1 MKMKSKF
8 FGLNAKLALAV
19 LAVGTMFTSC
29 YDSENGDV
37 TKPYVAPDAVYSF
50 QGVVTNNITGEGVEG
65 ANVSISGDVISG
77 SAVTDAT
84 GTYQI
89 VATVDADEH
98 QKDFPASVTLD
109 VNGSD
114 FTAISAQ
121 VNIDKIEN
129 GQSVIYF
136 KNVVVNYT
144 SYLPAGVKIDTS
156 NNSSSQ
162 EQVIQG
168 EDAEG
173 EGYIPELDIINNTEE
188 PIIVT
193 YNFAVN
199 SGSKISEDLENVM
212 GAGVIPTRAIDIPS
226 EAKADIKAWIV
237 NDLGMEPTAKF
248 GTRLQQVAFTIP
260 ALQALKYVSLSY
272 TIETK
277 NYNYSYGE
285 ESGRVVTQTVLSVMF
300 NANMVNVGHYH
311 GHGHGHGNG
320 ENAGGGIVVPE
331 L

>member
-65 ANVSISGDVISG
+65 ATIAFTG
-77 SAVTDAT
+77 AVTGTATTDAWGNYELT
-84 GTYQI
+84 VTQKDGVAGT
-89 VATVDADEH
+89 VNMAVSGADFEATTATVE
-98 QKDFPASVTLD
+98 
-109 VNGSD
+109 
-114 FTAISAQ
+114 IE
-121 VNIDKIEN
+121 KIGN
-129 GQSVIYF
+129 GQSIVYF
-136 KNVVVNYT
+136 KNIVVNYT
-144 SYLPAGVKIDTS
+144 SYLPEGVKINTS
-156 NNSSSQ
+156 NNSSST
-162 EQVIQG
+162 EQIIQG

-173 EGYIPELDIINNTEE
+173 EGYIPDLDVINNTEE

-193 YNFAVN
+193 YNFTVKT
-199 SGSKISEDLENVM
+199 GSRISEDLRDVM
-212 GAGVIPTRAIDIPS
+212 GAGVIGADTRVAFDD
-226 EAKADIKAWIV
+226 AKADIKAWIV
-237 NDLGMEPTAKF
+237 NDLGMEPTAEF
-248 GTRLQQVAFTIP
+248 GTRLYQASFTIP
-260 ALQALKYVSLSY
+260 ALQALKYVSVSY
-272 TIETK
+272 TIENQ
-277 NYNYSYGE
+277 NYNYSYGA

-300 NANMVNVGHYH
+300 NANMVSVGHYH

-320 ENAGGGIVVPE
+320 ENAGGGIILPE

>member
-65 ANVSISGDVISG
+65 ATIAFTG
-77 SAVTDAT
+77 AVTGTATTDAWGNYELTVTQKDGVAGIVNMAVSGADFDAT
-84 GTYQI
+84 T
-89 VATVDADEH
+89 ATVE
-98 QKDFPASVTLD
+98 
-109 VNGSD
+109 
-114 FTAISAQ
+114 IE
-121 VNIDKIEN
+121 KIGN
-129 GQSVIYF
+129 GQSIVYF
-136 KNVVVNYT
+136 KNIVVNYT
-144 SYLPAGVKIDTS
+144 SYLPEGVKINTS
-156 NNSSSQ
+156 TNSSST
-162 EQVIQG
+162 EQIIQG

-173 EGYIPELDIINNTEE
+173 EGYIPDLDVINNTEE

-193 YNFAVN
+193 YNFTVKT
-199 SGSKISEDLENVM
+199 GSRISEDLRDVM
-212 GAGVIPTRAIDIPS
+212 GAGVIGADTRAAFDD
-226 EAKADIKAWIV
+226 AKADIKAWIV
-237 NDLGMEPTAKF
+237 NDLGMEPTAEF
-248 GTRLQQVAFTIP
+248 GTRLYQASFTIP
-260 ALQALKYVSLSY
+260 ALQALKYVSVSY
-272 TIETK
+272 TIENK
-277 NYNYSYGE
+277 NYNYSYGA

-300 NANMVNVGHYH
+300 NANMVSVGHYH

-320 ENAGGGIVVPE
+320 ENAGGGIILPE

>member
-65 ANVSISGDVISG
+65 ATIAFTG
-77 SAVTDAT
+77 AVTGTATTDAWGNYELT
-84 GTYQI
+84 VTQNGGVAGT
-89 VATVDADEH
+89 VNMAVSGADFEATTATVE
-98 QKDFPASVTLD
+98 
-109 VNGSD
+109 
-114 FTAISAQ
+114 IE
-121 VNIDKIEN
+121 KIGN
-129 GQSVIYF
+129 GQSIVYF
-136 KNVVVNYT
+136 KNIVVNYT
-144 SYLPAGVKIDTS
+144 SYLPEGVKINTS
-156 NNSSSQ
+156 NNSSST
-162 EQVIQG
+162 EQIIQG

-173 EGYIPELDIINNTEE
+173 EGYIPELDVINNTNE
-188 PIIVT
+188 PMIVT
-193 YNFAVN
+193 YNFEVM
-199 SGSKISEDLENVM
+199 SGSRISEDLENVM
-212 GAGVIPTRAIDIPS
+212 GAGVIGADTRVVPD

-237 NDLGMEPTAKF
+237 NDLGMEPTAEF
-248 GTRLQQVAFTIP
+248 GTRLYQASFTIP
-260 ALQALKYVSLSY
+260 ALQALKYVSVSY
-272 TIETK
+272 TIENQ
-277 NYNYSYGE
+277 NYNYSYGT

-300 NANMVNVGHYH
+300 NANMVSVGHYH

-320 ENAGGGIVVPE
+320 ENAGGGIILPE

>member
-65 ANVSISGDVISG
+65 ATIAFTG
-77 SAVTDAT
+77 AVTGTATTDAWGNYELT
-84 GTYQI
+84 VTQKDGVAGT
-89 VATVDADEH
+89 VNMAVSGADFEATTATVE
-98 QKDFPASVTLD
+98 
-109 VNGSD
+109 
-114 FTAISAQ
+114 IE
-121 VNIDKIEN
+121 KIGN
-129 GQSVIYF
+129 GQSIVYF
-136 KNVVVNYT
+136 KNIVVNYT
-144 SYLPAGVKIDTS
+144 SYLPEGVKINTS
-156 NNSSSQ
+156 NNSSST
-162 EQVIQG
+162 EQIIQG

-173 EGYIPELDIINNTEE
+173 EGYIPDLDVINNTEE

-193 YNFAVN
+193 YNFTVKT
-199 SGSKISEDLENVM
+199 GSRISEDLRDVM
-212 GAGVIPTRAIDIPS
+212 GAGVIGADTRAAFDD
-226 EAKADIKAWIV
+226 AKADIKAWIV
-237 NDLGMEPTAKF
+237 NDLGMEPTAEF
-248 GTRLQQVAFTIP
+248 GTRLYQASFTIP
-260 ALQALKYVSLSY
+260 ALQALKYVSVSY
-272 TIETK
+272 TIENQ
-277 NYNYSYGE
+277 NYNYSYGA

-300 NANMVNVGHYH
+300 NANMVSVGHYH

-320 ENAGGGIVVPE
+320 ENAGGGIILPE

>member
-65 ANVSISGDVISG
+65 ATIAFTG
-77 SAVTDAT
+77 AVTGTATTDAWGNYELTVTQNGGVAGTVNMAVSGADFDAT
-84 GTYQI
+84 T
-89 VATVDADEH
+89 ATVE
-98 QKDFPASVTLD
+98 
-109 VNGSD
+109 
-114 FTAISAQ
+114 IE
-121 VNIDKIEN
+121 KIGN
-129 GQSVIYF
+129 GQSIVYF
-136 KNVVVNYT
+136 KNIVVNYT
-144 SYLPAGVKIDTS
+144 SYLPEGVKINTS
-156 NNSSSQ
+156 NNSSST
-162 EQVIQG
+162 EQIIQG

-173 EGYIPELDIINNTEE
+173 EGYIPELDVINNTNE
-188 PIIVT
+188 PMIVT
-193 YNFAVN
+193 YNFEVM
-199 SGSKISEDLENVM
+199 SGSRISEDLENVM
-212 GAGVIPTRAIDIPS
+212 GAGVIGADTRVVPD

-237 NDLGMEPTAKF
+237 NDLGMVPTAEF
-248 GTRLQQVAFTIP
+248 GTRLYQASFTIP
-260 ALQALKYVSLSY
+260 ALQALKYVSVSY
-272 TIETK
+272 TIENQ
-277 NYNYSYGE
+277 NYNYSYGT

-300 NANMVNVGHYH
+300 NANMVSVGHYH

-320 ENAGGGIVVPE
+320 ENAGGGIILPE

>member
-65 ANVSISGDVISG
+65 ATIAFTG
-77 SAVTDAT
+77 AVTGTATTDAWGNYELT
-84 GTYQI
+84 VTQKDGVAGT
-89 VATVDADEH
+89 VNMAVSGADFEATTATVE
-98 QKDFPASVTLD
+98 
-109 VNGSD
+109 
-114 FTAISAQ
+114 IE
-121 VNIDKIEN
+121 KIGN
-129 GQSVIYF
+129 GQSIVYF
-136 KNVVVNYT
+136 KNIVVNYT
-144 SYLPAGVKIDTS
+144 SYLPEGVKINTS
-156 NNSSSQ
+156 NNSSST
-162 EQVIQG
+162 EQIIQG

-173 EGYIPELDIINNTEE
+173 EGYIPELDVINNTNE
-188 PIIVT
+188 PMIVT
-193 YNFAVN
+193 YNFEVM
-199 SGSKISEDLENVM
+199 SGSRISEDLENVM
-212 GAGVIPTRAIDIPS
+212 GAGVIGADTRVVPD

-237 NDLGMEPTAKF
+237 NDLGMVPTAEF
-248 GTRLQQVAFTIP
+248 GTRLYQASFTIP
-260 ALQALKYVSLSY
+260 ALQALKYVSVSY
-272 TIETK
+272 TIENQ
-277 NYNYSYGE
+277 NYNYSYGT

-300 NANMVNVGHYH
+300 NANMVSVGHYH

-320 ENAGGGIVVPE
+320 ENAGGGIILPE

>member
-65 ANVSISGDVISG
+65 ATIAFTG
-77 SAVTDAT
+77 AVTGTATTDAWGNYELT
-84 GTYQI
+84 VTQKDGVAGT
-89 VATVDADEH
+89 VNMAVSGADFEATTATVE
-98 QKDFPASVTLD
+98 
-109 VNGSD
+109 
-114 FTAISAQ
+114 IE
-121 VNIDKIEN
+121 KIGN
-129 GQSVIYF
+129 GQSIVYF
-136 KNVVVNYT
+136 KNIVVNYT
-144 SYLPAGVKIDTS
+144 SYLPEGVKINTS
-156 NNSSSQ
+156 NNSSST
-162 EQVIQG
+162 EQIIQG

-173 EGYIPELDIINNTEE
+173 EGYIPELDVINNTNE
-188 PIIVT
+188 PMIVT
-193 YNFAVN
+193 YNFEVM
-199 SGSKISEDLENVM
+199 SGSRISEDLENVM
-212 GAGVIPTRAIDIPS
+212 GAGVIGADTRVVPD

-237 NDLGMEPTAKF
+237 NDLGMEPTAEF
-248 GTRLQQVAFTIP
+248 GTRLYQASFTIP
-260 ALQALKYVSLSY
+260 ALQALKYVSVSY
-272 TIETK
+272 TIENQ
-277 NYNYSYGE
+277 NYNYSYGT

-300 NANMVNVGHYH
+300 NANMVSVGHYH

-320 ENAGGGIVVPE
+320 ENAGGGIILPE

>member
-65 ANVSISGDVISG
+65 ATIAFTG
-77 SAVTDAT
+77 AVTGTATTDAWGNYELTVTQKDGVAGTVNMAVSGADFDAT
-84 GTYQI
+84 T
-89 VATVDADEH
+89 ATVE
-98 QKDFPASVTLD
+98 
-109 VNGSD
+109 
-114 FTAISAQ
+114 IE
-121 VNIDKIEN
+121 KIGN
-129 GQSVIYF
+129 GQSIVYF
-136 KNVVVNYT
+136 KNIVVNYT
-144 SYLPAGVKIDTS
+144 SYLPEGVKINTS
-156 NNSSSQ
+156 NNSSST
-162 EQVIQG
+162 EQIIQG

-173 EGYIPELDIINNTEE
+173 EGYIPDLDVINNTEE

-193 YNFAVN
+193 YNFTVKT
-199 SGSKISEDLENVM
+199 GSRISEDLRDVM
-212 GAGVIPTRAIDIPS
+212 GAGVIGADTRAAFDD
-226 EAKADIKAWIV
+226 AKADIKAWIV
-237 NDLGMEPTAKF
+237 NDLGMEPTAEF
-248 GTRLQQVAFTIP
+248 GTRLYQASFTIP
-260 ALQALKYVSLSY
+260 ALQALKYVSVSY
-272 TIETK
+272 TIENK
-277 NYNYSYGE
+277 NYNYSYGA

-300 NANMVNVGHYH
+300 NANMVSVGHYH

-320 ENAGGGIVVPE
+320 ENAGGGIILPE

>member
-65 ANVSISGDVISG
+65 ATIAFTG
-77 SAVTDAT
+77 AVTGTATTDAWGNYELT
-84 GTYQI
+84 VTQNGGVAGT
-89 VATVDADEH
+89 VNMAVSGADFEATTATVE
-98 QKDFPASVTLD
+98 
-109 VNGSD
+109 
-114 FTAISAQ
+114 IE
-121 VNIDKIEN
+121 KIGN
-129 GQSVIYF
+129 GQSIVYF
-136 KNVVVNYT
+136 KNIVVNYT
-144 SYLPAGVKIDTS
+144 SYLPEGVKINTS
-156 NNSSSQ
+156 NNSSST
-162 EQVIQG
+162 EQIIQG

-173 EGYIPELDIINNTEE
+173 EGYIPELDVINNTNE
-188 PIIVT
+188 PMIVT
-193 YNFAVN
+193 YNFEVM
-199 SGSKISEDLENVM
+199 SGSRISEDLENVM
-212 GAGVIPTRAIDIPS
+212 GAGVIGADTRVVPD

-237 NDLGMEPTAKF
+237 NDLGMVPTAEF
-248 GTRLQQVAFTIP
+248 GTRLYQASFTIP
-260 ALQALKYVSLSY
+260 ALQALKYVSVSY
-272 TIETK
+272 TIENQ
-277 NYNYSYGE
+277 NYNYSYGT

-300 NANMVNVGHYH
+300 NANMVSVGHYH

-320 ENAGGGIVVPE
+320 ENAGGGIILPE